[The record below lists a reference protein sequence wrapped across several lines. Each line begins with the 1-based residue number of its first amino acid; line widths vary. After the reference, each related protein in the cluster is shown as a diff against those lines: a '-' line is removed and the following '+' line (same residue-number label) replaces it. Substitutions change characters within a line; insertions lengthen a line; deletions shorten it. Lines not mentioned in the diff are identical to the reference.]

1 VTVAER
7 QRDTTTA
14 SGAGTAS
21 GEPAPSRRT
30 EKAEPPRSAER
41 RSRLVPLLAVV
52 AAIGLLGTA
61 GFAWAWNGERQADA
75 AESAMSSTARDF
87 LVALTNFDGA
97 TVDRD
102 FDAIVGYATG
112 DFAAEADR
120 FFGSDVRAAL
130 KEVQAASRGE
140 IRSLYVQDFSG
151 DQGRV
156 FAVVDQTIANNRFPA
171 PQADELRVD
180 IGLRRADGVWKVFDV
195 KVLEAPAETIAPQAA
210 AGDGEGSSGD

>member
-1 VTVAER
+1 MTVAVR
-7 QRDTTTA
+7 QRTTGTA
-14 SGAGTAS
+14 AGTDPEPSPADP
-21 GEPAPSRRT
+21 EPAAAVAPPVAGDRR
-30 EKAEPPRSAER
+30 RL
-41 RSRLVPLLAVV
+41 LVPLLAVL
-52 AAIGLLGTA
+52 AALGLVGTA
-61 GFAWAWNGERQADA
+61 AFGWAWNGERRADA
-75 AESAMSSTARDF
+75 DQASMAGAAREF

-102 FDAIVGYATG
+102 FDTIIGFATG

-151 DQGRV
+151 DRGRV

-171 PQADELRVD
+171 PHADELRLD
-180 IGLRRADGVWKVFDV
+180 LGLQRTGGGWRVYDV
-195 KVLEAPAETIAPQAA
+195 KVLQAPVESIAPQAA
-210 AGDGEGSSGD
+210 TGD

>member
-1 VTVAER
+1 MTVAVR
-7 QRDTTTA
+7 QRTTGTA
-14 SGAGTAS
+14 AGTDPEPSPADP
-21 GEPAPSRRT
+21 EPAAAVAPPVAGDRR
-30 EKAEPPRSAER
+30 RL
-41 RSRLVPLLAVV
+41 LVPLLAVL
-52 AAIGLLGTA
+52 AALGLVGTA
-61 GFAWAWNGERQADA
+61 AFGWAWNGERRADA
-75 AESAMSSTARDF
+75 DQASMAGAAREF

-102 FDAIVGYATG
+102 FDTIIGFATG

-151 DQGRV
+151 DRGRV

-171 PQADELRVD
+171 PQADELRLD
-180 IGLRRADGVWKVFDV
+180 LGLQRTGGGWRVYDV
-195 KVLEAPAETIAPQAA
+195 KVLQAPVESIAPQAA
-210 AGDGEGSSGD
+210 TGD

>member
-1 VTVAER
+1 MTAAVRHRTADPEPTVDPD
-7 QRDTTTA
+7 RDDA
-14 SGAGTAS
+14 
-21 GEPAPSRRT
+21 EPAVAPPSGPGRR
-30 EKAEPPRSAER
+30 RL
-41 RSRLVPLLAVV
+41 LVPLLAVV
-52 AAIGLLGTA
+52 AALGLVGTA
-61 GFAWAWNGERQADA
+61 GFAWAWNGERADDA
-75 AESAMSSTARDF
+75 ARAGMASTARDF

-140 IRSLYVQDFSG
+140 IRSLYVQDFTG
-151 DQGRV
+151 DRGRV

-171 PQADELRVD
+171 PQADELRLD
-180 IGLRRADGVWKVFDV
+180 LGLQRSGGSWMVYDV
-195 KVLEAPAETIAPQAA
+195 KVLQAPLDSVAAQAA
-210 AGDGEGSSGD
+210 GGEGQPSSDD